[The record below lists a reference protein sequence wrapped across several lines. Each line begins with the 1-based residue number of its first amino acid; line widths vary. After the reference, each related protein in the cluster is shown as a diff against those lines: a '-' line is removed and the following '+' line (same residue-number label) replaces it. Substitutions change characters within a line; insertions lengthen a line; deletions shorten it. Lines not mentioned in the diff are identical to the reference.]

1 MEVSFEYRGNNEYI
15 STVAGKDQ
23 IHIKGPLE
31 ESSRNFTST
40 ELLLFAMASCT
51 SSDVLSILDKKKVRL
66 DRYSCTITA
75 ERAKEHPK
83 TIVFAD
89 IHYFFEGENVEAEK
103 VNRAI
108 NLSLNKYC
116 SVSILAIR
124 GGADVRYSVSINGN
138 LVESKVKPHLD

>member
-1 MEVSFEYRGNNEYI
+1 MRG
-15 STVAGKDQ
+15 SR
-23 IHIKGPLE
+23 IH
-31 ESSRNFTST
+31 
-40 ELLLFAMASCT
+40 
-51 SSDVLSILDKKKVRL
+51 
-66 DRYSCTITA
+66 
-75 ERAKEHPK
+75 
-83 TIVFAD
+83 
-89 IHYFFEGENVEAEK
+89 VEAEK